1 MRWLRR
7 RSSGPRRMIEEGSS
21 FSGSSLSGQAPVA
34 GRSQI
39 LLHRRPS
46 LPLKRAFAHLDDK
59 AQHTDMSWSASS
71 CRLHRMD
78 SNPYLTPARVSDH
91 LFNPQGNK
99 TTIAPKRIIAY
110 IWDIISIHCHLRSI
124 PHLSRAL
131 QDYKFCGQIV
141 KIIL

>member
-1 MRWLRR
+1 VDNVEKPRNVLSRR
-7 RSSGPRRMIEEGSS
+7 LIHSFPAASSAGRA
-21 FSGSSLSGQAPVA
+21 GQAPVA

-46 LPLKRAFAHLDDK
+46 LPLKMAFVHLDDK
-59 AQHTDMSWSASS
+59 AQRTDKSWSASS

-110 IWDIISIHCHLRSI
+110 IWDIISMHHHLLSV
-124 PHLSRAL
+124 PHLAL
-131 QDYKFCGQIV
+131 AH
-141 KIIL
+141 LAL

>member
-1 MRWLRR
+1 
-7 RSSGPRRMIEEGSS
+7 MIEEGSS

-39 LLHRRPS
+39 LLHRRPP

-110 IWDIISIHCHLRSI
+110 IWDIISIDYHLRFNFVFFLTGGFMGNKSGGQNVIKISKI
-124 PHLSRAL
+124 PIKCKM
-131 QDYKFCGQIV
+131 D
-141 KIIL
+141 

>member
-21 FSGSSLSGQAPVA
+21 FSGSFISGQAPVA

-46 LPLKRAFAHLDDK
+46 LPLKRAFAHLEDK

-110 IWDIISIHCHLRSI
+110 ICDIISMHHHLLSV
-124 PHLSRAL
+124 PHLAL
-131 QDYKFCGQIV
+131 AH
-141 KIIL
+141 LAL